1 MKLHH
6 NSEVT
11 IVNIPGVDLKP
22 NSVSNFTL
30 LDNGEGTY
38 FRIQT
43 SKCMTP
49 AAATSLF
56 DYNAKNTSYSPCVT
70 LGESTSLVCKSCRAC
85 VTGEPLCF
93 QRILPLPS
101 DSWDASD
108 MFCHAHHGDT
118 EVQCSIQPKR
128 ADLLYGAYN
137 FILSQRYVT
146 LSNVNM
152 GRRVVSCDQCE
163 AWLGTKHGESH
174 ITLWNSTVEFRP
186 VRTGNAKE
194 VLNDKTSAGQ
204 VDSQDDDCGNE
215 HSNKRNIASTVKAN
229 IQDTALSDFICVVKE
244 NIGINSKI
252 LIQCQVSEQSEQYL
266 LLWIMDRNLS
276 VFTWEGQE
284 GTVYNVMK
292 VLYTYAKD
300 KPDPS
305 WSKDFSLA
313 HINVSKIMFLNAL
326 KHIRVQAK
334 NIPTPYRFISDMH
347 VSYIVLG

>member
-43 SKCMTP
+43 ICLIITVDLKPNSVSNFTLLDNGEGTYFRIQTSKCLTP
-49 AAATSLF
+49 APATSLF

-186 VRTGNAKE
+186 VRMGNAKEVLNDKTSAGQVDSQDDDCDQCEAWLGTKHGESHITLWNSTVEFRPVRTGNAKE

-204 VDSQDDDCGNE
+204 VDSQDDDCT
-215 HSNKRNIASTVKAN
+215 HY
-229 IQDTALSDFICVVKE
+229 QLS
-244 NIGINSKI
+244 
-252 LIQCQVSEQSEQYL
+252 
-266 LLWIMDRNLS
+266 
-276 VFTWEGQE
+276 
-284 GTVYNVMK
+284 
-292 VLYTYAKD
+292 
-300 KPDPS
+300 
-305 WSKDFSLA
+305 
-313 HINVSKIMFLNAL
+313 
-326 KHIRVQAK
+326 
-334 NIPTPYRFISDMH
+334 
-347 VSYIVLG
+347 